1 MKHFASLF
9 IQLDQTTK
17 TNDKIKALAGYFEA
31 VSDRDKLWTIA
42 ILSHRRPKRSVTTT
56 LLRTW
61 AAEQG
66 GLPLWLFEESYHIV
80 GDLAETIALVLPPP
94 AQKSDRS
101 LSDWIDF
108 IRNLEDMPEAAKKE
122 QILYAWSCLNREERF
137 VFNKLITGG
146 FRLGVSQKLMVR
158 ALALFTGLEENILAH
173 RLMGAWSPD
182 TDSFGALILQ
192 DNPADM
198 LSRPYPFF
206 LCYGLE
212 SSTEELGNPDDWMAE
227 RKWDGIRAQ
236 LLVREGQLFV
246 WSRGE
251 ELITDKFPEF
261 AALPDILPD
270 YTVIDGEII
279 PWKEDKPLG
288 FQVLQTRIG
297 RKNVTKKVLQ
307 EAPVILMAYD
317 LLEWEG
323 RDFRERP
330 FVERRHQLEEMLGE
344 AELSGQIQLSPMVDF
359 DNWESLA
366 AEREDSR
373 KHHCEG
379 LMLKH
384 KAAPYRQGRKKG
396 EWWKWKVDPMTI
408 DAIMIYAQQGHGRRA
423 NLFTDFTF
431 AVRDGDSLVPF
442 TKAYSGLTD
451 EEFAQI
457 TRWVRKNTLERF
469 GPVRSVTP
477 VQVFELAF
485 EGINASS
492 RHKSGVALR
501 FPRILRWRKDKAA
514 GEANTLDDLKDMLES
529 YGE

>member
-17 TNDKIKALAGYFEA
+17 TNDKVHALADYLGR
-31 VSDRDKLWTIA
+31 VSDQDKLWTIA

-56 LLRTW
+56 LLRIW
-61 AAEQG
+61 AAEKA
-66 GLPLWLFEESYHIV
+66 GLPLWLFEESYHIA
-80 GDLAETIALVLPPP
+80 GDLAETIALVLPAP
-94 AQKSDRS
+94 AHSSEKT
-101 LSDWIDF
+101 LSDWISF
-108 IRNLEDMPEAAKKE
+108 IRDLEELPEAAKKDK
-122 QILYAWSCLNREERF
+122 ILAAWDSLNREERF
-137 VFNKLITGG
+137 IFNKLITGG

-158 ALALFTGLEENILAH
+158 ALAKYTRLEENLLAH
-173 RLMGAWSPD
+173 RLMGDWSPD
-182 TDSFGALILQ
+182 THEFRELILE
-192 DNPADM
+192 DNPADK

-206 LCYGLE
+206 LCYALE
-212 SSTEELGNPDDWMAE
+212 TVPEALGNPAEWLAE

-236 LLVREGQLFV
+236 VIVRKGEIFV

-251 ELITDKFPEF
+251 ELMTDRFPEF
-261 AALPDILPD
+261 EPLASNLPD

-279 PWKEDKPLG
+279 PFRDGAPLG

-297 RKNVTKKVLQ
+297 RKNVSKKILK
-307 EAPVILMAYD
+307 EAPVVLMAYD

-323 RDFRERP
+323 RDIRELP
-330 FVERRHQLEEMLGE
+330 FSQRRDLLEQLTALPECAALIQVSPLVAFNDWQTLSNER
-344 AELSGQIQLSPMVDF
+344 D
-359 DNWESLA
+359 
-366 AEREDSR
+366 DSR
-373 KHHCEG
+373 KYHCEG

-384 KAAPYRQGRKKG
+384 REAPYRQGRKKG
-396 EWWKWKVDPMTI
+396 EWWKWKVDPMTV

-431 AVRDGDSLVPF
+431 AVWDGDALVPF

-451 EEFAQI
+451 AEFGEI

-469 GPVRSVTP
+469 GPVRSVEA

-501 FPRILRWRKDKAA
+501 FPRILRWRKDKSPE
-514 GEANTLDDLKDMLES
+514 EANTLQDLKDMLES